1 MTDLLERQL
10 AALAERLDVDV
21 GQRLVRD
28 VLASLDAVG
37 GAASAAG
44 RRRDVPRRRRRI
56 VAAAVAAA
64 LVTPLAVPGSR
75 HVIAHWFGIS
85 STRIERSPTAPVAP
99 QLPATVPTNV
109 PPNVPAARP
118 AGGADTAPT
127 GSASIPTTATAT
139 FPAALRLGEPTT
151 AADAAARTG
160 LPVPMPTALGAPGAI
175 FVVTPPVSGQV
186 VVVYP
191 ASATLPASPVAGV
204 GALLSTVPGT
214 IDRGMFVKFAGAG
227 TVVEEL
233 TFVSASGSTV
243 HAIWLA
249 GEPHQ
254 YAFDDPAGS
263 LVLDDLRLATNTL
276 LWNDNGVGYRLEA
289 SIARDE
295 AVRIAASVIPTR

>member
-37 GAASAAG
+37 GAASAPG
-44 RRRDVPRRRRRI
+44 RRRDMPRRRRRI
-56 VAAAVAAA
+56 IAAAVAAA

-85 STRIERSPTAPVAP
+85 STRIERSPASPVAP
-99 QLPATVPTNV
+99 KLPATVPS
-109 PPNVPAARP
+109 NVPAAWP
-118 AGGADTAPT
+118 AGGADTATPGT
-127 GSASIPTTATAT
+127 ASLPTTAAAT
-139 FPAALRLGEPTT
+139 FPATLRLGKPTT

-160 LPVPMPTALGAPGAI
+160 LPVPVPTALGAPGAI
-175 FVVTPPVSGQV
+175 FVVTPPASGQV

-214 IDRGMFVKFAGAG
+214 IDRGMFLKVAGAG

-233 TFVSASGSTV
+233 TFVIASGSIV

-254 YAFDDPAGS
+254 YAFDDAAGAP
-263 LVLDDLRLATNTL
+263 VFDDLRLATNTL

-295 AVRIAASVIPTR
+295 AVRIASSVIPTR

>member
-99 QLPATVPTNV
+99 QLPATVPSNQ
-109 PPNVPAARP
+109 P
-118 AGGADTAPT
+118 AGGADTAPPGT
-127 GSASIPTTATAT
+127 ASIPTTAAAT
-139 FPAALRLGEPTT
+139 FPATLRLGEPTT

-160 LPVPMPTALGAPGAI
+160 LPVPVPTALGAPGAI
-175 FVVTPPVSGQV
+175 FVVTPPANGQV

-214 IDRGMFVKFAGAG
+214 IDRGMFLKVAGAG

-233 TFVSASGSTV
+233 TFVVASGSTV

-254 YAFDDPAGS
+254 YAFDDAAGS
-263 LVLDDLRLATNTL
+263 PVFDDLRLATNTL

-295 AVRIAASVIPTR
+295 AVRIASSVIPTR

>member
-28 VLASLDAVG
+28 VLASLDTVG
-37 GAASAAG
+37 GAAWATG
-44 RRRDVPRRRRRI
+44 VRRDMPRRRRRI

-85 STRIERSPTAPVAP
+85 STRIERSPAAPVAS
-99 QLPATVPTNV
+99 QLPATVPTN
-109 PPNVPAARP
+109 RP
-118 AGGADTAPT
+118 AGGADAAPPGTAGP
-127 GSASIPTTATAT
+127 PTTAAAT

-160 LPVPMPTALGAPGAI
+160 LPVPVPRALGAPGAI
-175 FVVTPPVSGQV
+175 FVVTPPASGQV

-191 ASATLPASPVAGV
+191 ASATLPDSPVAGV

-214 IDRGMFVKFAGAG
+214 IDRGMFVKVAGPG

-233 TFVSASGSTV
+233 TFVVASGSTV

-249 GEPHQ
+249 GAPHQ
-254 YAFDDPAGS
+254 YAFDDAAGS
-263 LVLDDLRLATNTL
+263 PVFDDLRLATNTL
-276 LWNDNGVGYRLEA
+276 LWNDDGVGYRLEA
-289 SIARDE
+289 AVARDE
-295 AVRIAASVIPTR
+295 AVRIASSVIPTR

>member
-28 VLASLDAVG
+28 VLASLDAVV
-37 GAASAAG
+37 GAASAPG
-44 RRRDVPRRRRRI
+44 QRRDVPRRRRRI
-56 VAAAVAAA
+56 IAAAVAAA

-85 STRIERSPTAPVAP
+85 STRIERSPTA
-99 QLPATVPTNV
+99 
-109 PPNVPAARP
+109 
-118 AGGADTAPT
+118 GGADIATPGT
-127 GSASIPTTATAT
+127 ASIPTTAAAT
-139 FPAALRLGEPTT
+139 FPATLRLGEPTT

-160 LPVPMPTALGAPGAI
+160 LPVPVPTALGAPGAI
-175 FVVTPPVSGQV
+175 FVVTPPASGQV
-186 VVVYP
+186 VVAYP

-214 IDRGMFVKFAGAG
+214 IDRGMFLKVAGAG

-233 TFVSASGSTV
+233 TFVIASGSTV

-254 YAFDDPAGS
+254 YAFDDAAGAP
-263 LVLDDLRLATNTL
+263 VFDDLRLATNTL

-295 AVRIAASVIPTR
+295 AVRIASSVIPTR